1 MTSWQKGRFVKPIEM
16 PDPDEP
22 HTAPDPASRLPLGP
36 EPRTGSPPAWTIDG
50 RGTPRRLRTIVI
62 GAGERAAVR
71 DEAAQLLPTIERLC
85 EVVAFDLDFTLDLA
99 HVQADLAIVLGG
111 DGTLLHVATRMQS
124 NQIPVI
130 GVNLGRL
137 GFLADLSPTE
147 LIQALPGIC
156 AGRCR
161 VLHHLMFECSI
172 WRHGQLVDS
181 RLGLNELAI
190 RGGQPFEILS
200 VDLYV
205 DSELATSY
213 SCDGLIISTPVGS
226 TAHNLSAGGPILR
239 KTLEAFVISAIS
251 PHTLTVRPVVDD
263 ADRVY
268 EVVVRDPQG
277 DTSVVVDGR
286 LVHRLTAEDRVR
298 MIRAQPTFQLIE
310 IPGRHYYRTLREK
323 LHWGGDLR
331 SKRS

>member
-1 MTSWQKGRFVKPIEM
+1 MTEDSAPSKRNIASAAESHTPPECRIGALPPWTLEKPA
-16 PDPDEP
+16 
-22 HTAPDPASRLPLGP
+22 TN
-36 EPRTGSPPAWTIDG
+36 
-50 RGTPRRLRTIVI
+50 RRLRMVVI

-71 DEAAQLLPTIERLC
+71 TEAEQLLPVMQQYCDI
-85 EVVAFDLDFTLDLA
+85 VAFDLDFALDLA
-99 HVQADLAIVLGG
+99 QVQADLAVVLGG

-130 GVNLGRL
+130 GVNLGKL
-137 GFLADLSPTE
+137 GFLADLSPSE
-147 LIQALPGIC
+147 FEEALPGIC

-172 WRHGQLVDS
+172 WRQGRLVGS
-181 RLGLNELAI
+181 RLGLNEMAI
-190 RGGQPFEILS
+190 RGGPPFGIVS
-200 VDLYV
+200 IDLYV

-226 TAHNLSAGGPILR
+226 TAHNLSSGGPILR

-263 ADRVY
+263 ADRIY
-268 EVVVRDPQG
+268 EVIVREPHE

-286 LVHRLTAEDRVR
+286 LMHRLTAEDCVR
-298 MIRAQPTFQLIE
+298 MVRAEPTFQLIE

-331 SKRS
+331 TKRS

>member
-1 MTSWQKGRFVKPIEM
+1 MGPIETTKNL
-16 PDPDEP
+16 PQWV
-22 HTAPDPASRLPLGP
+22 PAGRSTSPG
-36 EPRTGSPPAWTIDG
+36 PRT
-50 RGTPRRLRTIVI
+50 LVI
-62 GAGERAAVR
+62 GAGDRVEVR
-71 DEAAQLLPTIERLC
+71 DEVQRLLPEIRQHC
-85 EVVAFDLDFTLDLA
+85 DVVGIDLDFQLDLSLQ
-99 HVQADLAIVLGG
+99 VADLAIVFGG
-111 DGTLLHVATRMQS
+111 DGTLLHVAKRMQER
-124 NQIPVI
+124 QIPVI
-130 GVNLGRL
+130 GVNLGKL
-137 GFLADLSPTE
+137 GFLADLSPEQLT
-147 LIQALPGIC
+147 QSLPDIC

-161 VLHHLMFECSI
+161 VLHHLMFECTI
-172 WRHGQLVDS
+172 WRNGELVDR
-181 RLGLNELAI
+181 RLGLNEMAI
-190 RGGQPFEILS
+190 RGGPPFGIVSIE
-200 VDLYV
+200 LYV

-263 ADRVY
+263 ANRIY

-286 LVHRLTAEDRVR
+286 QVQRLTPQDRVR
-298 MIRAQPTFQLIE
+298 VERAASTFQLIE
-310 IPGRHYYRTLREK
+310 TPGRHYYRTLREK